1 MYTAVF
7 RSDRGR
13 SFSFGYA
20 SGALFDIDPLCG
32 VSVSLSSEQSYAE
45 PGEILT
51 GSAIP
56 GVTRRIAG
64 TLFGPHVARLKRDMA
79 AAFAP
84 TATGK
89 LYFNDKYYCE
99 CVVRKP
105 PEFTRRDNRERFSL
119 QVFCAYPYWLS
130 VSPSV
135 YAMGTYEPAFSFPV
149 LYDEHAFG
157 VRSANQ
163 FVNCKNTGEEP
174 VAFDMRFS
182 TRVQTTGYR
191 LTNVHTLAYVAVND
205 TLEVGQTVRLYRQN
219 GALAVEKTR
228 EDGTVENLFASLDE
242 GSTLFFAQPGDNVL
256 LASAEDG
263 ADSLVCYVT
272 VPAARAGVYDGIE

>member
-1 MYTAVF
+1 M
-7 RSDRGR
+7 
-13 SFSFGYA
+13 
-20 SGALFDIDPLCG
+20 
-32 VSVSLSSEQSYAE
+32 SSEQSYAE

-51 GSAIP
+51 GTAIP

-105 PEFTRRDNRERFSL
+105 PEFIRQKNRERFSL

-130 VSPSV
+130 VSQSV
-135 YAMGTYEPAFSFPV
+135 YEMGTYEPAFSFPV
-149 LYDEHAFG
+149 LYDEHMFG
-157 VRSANQ
+157 VRAENQ
-163 FVNCKNTGEEP
+163 FVNCINKGEEP
-174 VAFDMRFS
+174 VAFDVRFS

-191 LTNVHTLAYVAVND
+191 LTNVHTLAYLAVND
-205 TLEVGQTVRLYRQN
+205 TLEVGQTVRLYRQH
-219 GALAVEKTR
+219 GALHVEKTHT
-228 EDGTVENLFASLDE
+228 DGTVENLFPLLDE

-256 LASAEDG
+256 LVSAQDG
-263 ADSLVCYVT
+263 GDSLMCYVT
-272 VPAARAGVYDGIE
+272 VPVARAGVYDGIE